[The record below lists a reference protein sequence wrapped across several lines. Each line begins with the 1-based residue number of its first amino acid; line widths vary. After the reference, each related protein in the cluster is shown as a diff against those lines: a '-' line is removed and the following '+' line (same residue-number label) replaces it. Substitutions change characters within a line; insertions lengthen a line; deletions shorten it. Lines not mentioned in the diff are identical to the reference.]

1 MSVDISNV
9 QTGNKLKVV
18 STISS
23 SDGVL
28 YKDTIVKIE
37 AIGFPDKDLRV
48 IDPVGKIWYLNF
60 SDVRKI
66 WERK

>member
-1 MSVDISNV
+1 MTLDIPDIH
-9 QTGNKLKVV
+9 TGDKLKVV

-28 YKDTIVKIE
+28 YKDTIVKVE
-37 AIGFPDKDLRV
+37 ATGFPDKDLRV

-60 SDVRKI
+60 SDVRKV
-66 WERK
+66 

>member
-1 MSVDISNV
+1 MTLDIPDIH
-9 QTGNKLKVV
+9 TGDKLQVV
-18 STISS
+18 FTISS

-28 YKDTIVKIE
+28 YKGTTVKVE

-60 SDVRKI
+60 LDVKKI
-66 WERK
+66 

>member
-1 MSVDISNV
+1 MTLDIPDIR
-9 QTGNKLKVV
+9 TGDKLKVV
-18 STISS
+18 YTISS

-28 YKDTIVKIE
+28 YKGTTVKVE

-60 SDVRKI
+60 LDVKKI
-66 WERK
+66 

>member
-66 WERK
+66 

>member
-1 MSVDISNV
+1 MTLDIPDIH
-9 QTGNKLKVV
+9 TGDKLKVV

-28 YKDTIVKIE
+28 YKDTIVKVE

-60 SDVRKI
+60 LDVKKI
-66 WERK
+66 

>member
-28 YKDTIVKIE
+28 YKDTIVKVE
-37 AIGFPDKDLRV
+37 AIAFPDKDLRV

-66 WERK
+66 